1 MLANKNISKGISL
14 FIKTVI
20 FVFSVYYIIDKIG
33 DASTTMTIGDM
44 WRKTQTNYF
53 IIAFCLV
60 PVNWGIEALKWKYL
74 TKEIEK
80 ISFSTAF
87 KAVLSGLSISIFT
100 PNRVGEFAGK
110 VFYLKTTEK
119 VKATLAS
126 FIGSSLQ
133 FLVTILAGL
142 LAAIVYYNIHK
153 NTLLLKGLVNANHL
167 SIFLIISLFVI
178 TIIAVLIYLKPLQ
191 IKEQLMQYE
200 HKELSY
206 IFILSLLRYI
216 VFSFQYYLVLLLFNI
231 DAGLLNSLLLVAF
244 VFFVNSAIP
253 SFALTEIA
261 VRSATS
267 IYFFSTVT
275 NDANAIVSSSIT
287 LWMINLAI
295 PALIGGA
302 FIWQLNFF
310 ND

>member
-1 MLANKNISKGISL
+1 MIANKTISKGISL
-14 FIKTVI
+14 FIKTTI
-20 FVFSVYYIIDKIG
+20 FVFSVYYIAAKIG
-33 DASTTMTIGDM
+33 DVNNTVTVLDI
-44 WRKTQTNYF
+44 WQKTRTSYF

-60 PVNWGIEALKWKYL
+60 PVNWGLEALKWQYL
-74 TKEIEK
+74 TKQIEP

-119 VKATLAS
+119 VKATIAS

-133 FLVTILAGL
+133 LLVTVLAGFVSVV
-142 LAAIVYYNIHK
+142 VYYKIHN
-153 NTLLLKGLVNANHL
+153 NTLLFQGLVNIDQL
-167 SIFLIISLFVI
+167 SIFIIVSLLLII
-178 TIIAVLIYLKPLQ
+178 IIALVVYVKPFK
-191 IKEQLMQYE
+191 IKEQVMQFKSKQLY
-200 HKELSY
+200 Y
-206 IFILSLLRYI
+206 IFILSLLRYLI
-216 VFSFQYYLVLLLFNI
+216 FSFQYYFILLMFNI
-231 DAGLLNSLLLVAF
+231 DIGLLNSLLLIALT
-244 VFFVNSAIP
+244 FFVSSAIP

-261 VRSATS
+261 VRSAS
-267 IYFFSTVT
+267 SVYFFSTIT
-275 NDANAIVSSSIT
+275 TDTNAIISSSIT